1 MIVRS
6 FHNLPKPDRLSMLA
20 GIFVF
25 LAAMLSRGSIL
36 QAQQEE
42 LFPQISF
49 TDGTQSSAKFLSMDD
64 NSIVIET
71 ADQQQT
77 RSLESISKLVFID
90 SQPDSPAVAMELR
103 LLDGSRLQAQSF
115 VCVKGSIRLQLACG
129 VETELKSRQVDYL
142 KFKQLEP
149 SIDSELKALVS
160 QKRTADALVVLKDDK
175 LSTIDGVL
183 GDVTEK
189 TVSFTV
195 GDQTAEVKRNRITS
209 LIFYNRLGAV
219 EARAVGTVGLAG
231 GSEIEF
237 RNIAFGDDQFAITSV
252 GGLKLTLDRDFVRHI
267 DFGSARF
274 QWLSDLDP
282 TTNDWEPL
290 LASPRIAGS
299 LRRFSVAR
307 LNKSF
312 MNRPLSVVATGSDP
326 SQQPVRREF
335 DHGIAIK
342 GGGKIAF
349 PLAGRYRQLTGQIG
363 FDPDANTSGKVR
375 FVIQV
380 EGQTRFNQVLTAS
393 EMEQSIDFDVDLQTG
408 DSLAKRVVILIDYE
422 DRRSIGDV
430 LHIVD
435 TKLHR

>member
-1 MIVRS
+1 
-6 FHNLPKPDRLSMLA
+6 
-20 GIFVF
+20 
-25 LAAMLSRGSIL
+25 
-36 QAQQEE
+36 
-42 LFPQISF
+42 
-49 TDGTQSSAKFLSMDD
+49 
-64 NSIVIET
+64 
-71 ADQQQT
+71 
-77 RSLESISKLVFID
+77 
-90 SQPDSPAVAMELR
+90 
-103 LLDGSRLQAQSF
+103 
-115 VCVKGSIRLQLACG
+115 
-129 VETELKSRQVDYL
+129 
-142 KFKQLEP
+142 
-149 SIDSELKALVS
+149 
-160 QKRTADALVVLKDDK
+160 
-175 LSTIDGVL
+175 VL

-209 LIFYNRLGAV
+209 LIFYNRLGDV
-219 EARAVGTVGLAG
+219 EARAVGTVGLSG

-237 RNIAFGDDQFAITSV
+237 CSIAFGEDQFTITSV

-326 SQQPVRREF
+326 AQQPVRREF

-342 GGGKIAF
+342 GGGKIA
-349 PLAGRYRQLTGQIG
+349 
-363 FDPDANTSGKVR
+363 GKVR
-375 FVIQV
+375 FVVRV
-380 EGQTRFNQVLTAS
+380 EGQTRLNQVLTAS
-393 EMEQSIDFDVDLQTG
+393 EMEQSIDFDVDLKIG